1 MTQLTTTQKVKDYLG
16 IVSATTDTTI
26 TELVK
31 NYSNQVEAF
40 CSRSFESTTY
50 TEYFDTQDGDS
61 KIFLRNYPTTTVSS
75 IQYRTGTWG
84 NITWSDFNE
93 NDYLINDNQGKIAFS
108 YRFPALEK
116 YLKVVYTG
124 GYLIDFSNESDITK
138 HTLPFDL
145 TQTVTEMVANAFNLR
160 KTGGIS
166 SETTEGQ
173 SITYQTGNRDLTK
186 NSDYR
191 DRLNRYRNFNL

>member
-1 MTQLTTTQKVKDYLG
+1 MLTTTQKVKDYLG

-40 CSRSFESTTY
+40 CSRSFGSTTY

-61 KIFLRNYPTTTVSS
+61 KIFLRNYPTTTVST

-93 NDYLINDNQGKIAFS
+93 NDYLVNDEQGKIAFS
-108 YRFPALEK
+108 YRFPAFEK
-116 YLKVVYTG
+116 YIKVVYTG
-124 GYLIDFSNESDITK
+124 GYLIDFANESNPAL

-145 TQTVTEMVANAFNLR
+145 TQTVTEMVASAFNLR

-173 SITYQTGNRDLTK
+173 SITYQTGNRDMTK